1 MTTKNH
7 SQKISQSEVKIRD
20 GKPTDA
26 EFILNSW
33 AASYRNNV
41 VFGAIPKDTYFK
53 FYREFTV
60 SILERSQAFMACN
73 PENEDQLFGYII
85 YRFKGDLPIVSY
97 LYVKQAFRRFGI
109 GRILLD
115 SVSPTAKMI
124 THIMPKYE
132 QWLKNQSCVFN
143 PFLELEEFYEVRRR

>member
-1 MTTKNH
+1 
-7 SQKISQSEVKIRD
+7 
-20 GKPTDA
+20 
-26 EFILNSW
+26 
-33 AASYRNNV
+33 
-41 VFGAIPKDTYFK
+41 
-53 FYREFTV
+53 
-60 SILERSQAFMACN
+60 LERSQAFMACN

-143 PFLELEEFYEVRRR
+143 PFLELEEFYEIRRR